1 MDSSTPSGSWRS
13 RQAPFVPTRR
23 TQRTALWGIIV
34 AVFINGTGVGSVLPV
49 LPLFLRER
57 GGSYTMVGVVVGA
70 NLVAQFLGQY
80 PAGRLSDR
88 VGRRPLMIGG
98 LVVAGTAIAAFALPL
113 SIGWLIALRFVQGL
127 GAAAFRPGSRAVVA
141 DLVPAQERGIAYG
154 WLAGADLSGL
164 IVGPALGGLLAV
176 FGRRT
181 VFEVTGLALLL
192 AAMVVAFALES
203 RRVPLAADARPP
215 VQTAAVVRAGV
226 SAVRGLAMLSL
237 GIGFVYGVYNVVWSL
252 YMKALGASD
261 WVVGLSFTLFALPL
275 VLTAPLAGWA
285 SDRLDRRWLA
295 VGGTATTALLAPIYP
310 FLTSIPA
317 VIGVGIIEGSS
328 AAFAEPSINAFLMSA
343 VPAEQRGRALGTVG
357 TAEAAAKAVGAL
369 IGGTLFGLGLWV
381 PFVISGVVGLVLIGL
396 SLPWLRAAGRDIA
409 VVHTVAL
416 ADG

>member
-1 MDSSTPSGSWRS
+1 
-13 RQAPFVPTRR
+13 VPTRR

>member
-1 MDSSTPSGSWRS
+1 M
-13 RQAPFVPTRR
+13 PTRR